1 MSTGEHAGGSRG
13 RNAWAAVAV
22 IALAA
27 GAFLNGLRGTF
38 VFDDLGAI
46 LNNPDVTL
54 GWSPF
59 AQRSS
64 IETTVSGRPIPTWTL
79 AWNYAWGATDPWG
92 YHVVNIAIHCAAAG
106 ILFGL
111 IRRTLS
117 GPVLGP
123 RWADRATVAAACAA
137 AMWAVHPL
145 QTESVTY
152 VVQRVE
158 SLCGLFFLLTFYA
171 VVRVTEGGGRWRW
184 AAVGACAAGMATK
197 EVMVTAPIAAVLLD
211 RAFFAGSF
219 RAVWCQRRGLYL
231 MLAATW
237 LLLAAILFSNPRG
250 GSAGAGVPFGWWD
263 YARTQ
268 PAVILH
274 YLRLTFWP
282 DRLVLDYSWPV
293 SAAGFATPVQWA
305 AVVGLASA
313 GLYGL
318 ARNRAWGFL
327 LFVGLLILAP
337 SSSVYPI
344 LDAAFE
350 HRMYLPLAP
359 VAIGTAVVVCRLVA
373 KIRQGGRRAD
383 RFTVLLCI
391 PVVALLM
398 WRTVRRNADYADP
411 IGLWQKNLVDGGMD
425 KPRVWQNLSASFLVA
440 GRNAEARDAAIFAI
454 RCSKDYAEAYANL
467 CAACLATGRI
477 DEAIE
482 AGLNAVRIDPNLAAV
497 HLKLS
502 RALSRAGRREEATA
516 HLDAARRL
524 NPSLL
529 EYFASETIV
538 DPVQGS
544 PSMGSTKEANPVRI
558 AP

>member
-1 MSTGEHAGGSRG
+1 MWTTGHAGGSRR
-13 RNAWAAVAV
+13 RNAWAAAVV

-27 GAFLNGLRGTF
+27 GAFANGLRGAF

-46 LNNPDVTL
+46 LNNPDVTI
-54 GWSPF
+54 GWSPL
-59 AQRSS
+59 AQRSQF
-64 IETTVSGRPIPTWTL
+64 ETTVSGRPIPTWTL
-79 AWNYAWGATDPWG
+79 AWNYGWGGTDPWG

-106 ILFGL
+106 VLFGL

-123 RWADRATVAAACAA
+123 CWADRTTVVAVCATAIWV
-137 AMWAVHPL
+137 VHPL

-152 VVQRVE
+152 IVQRVE
-158 SLCGLFFLLTFYA
+158 SLCGLFYLMTMYA
-171 VVRVTEGGGRWRW
+171 VVRSAEGGGRWRW

-197 EVMVTAPIAAVLLD
+197 EVMVTAPFAAVLLD

-219 RAVWCQRRGLYL
+219 VAVWRQRWGLHL
-231 MLAATW
+231 MLATTW
-237 LLLAAILFSNPRG
+237 LLLVVILIGNPRG
-250 GSAGAGVPFGWWD
+250 GSAGAGLPFGWWD

-293 SAAGFATPVQWA
+293 SSAGFATVGQWT
-305 AVVGLASA
+305 AVVGLAGA

-350 HRMYLPLAP
+350 HRMYLPLVP
-359 VAIGTAVVVCRLVA
+359 VAIGAAAIPCLLATRFSQGQSQANVLPILVCVPL
-373 KIRQGGRRAD
+373 
-383 RFTVLLCI
+383 
-391 PVVALLM
+391 VALLM
-398 WRTVRRNADYADP
+398 GRTVRRNADYADP
-411 IGLWQKNLVDGGMD
+411 IGLWQKNLVDSGMD
-425 KPRVWQNLSASFLVA
+425 KPRVWQNLSASFLVV
-440 GRNAEARDAAIFAI
+440 GRNDEARDAAIYAI

-467 CAACLATGRI
+467 CAASLATGRV

-482 AGLNAVRIDPNLAAV
+482 AGLNAVRINPYLAGA
-497 HLKLS
+497 HRSLG
-502 RALSRAGRREEATA
+502 RALIAVGRNQEAEGHVNRAIQLNPGLLVELKRAPMGARAGARQSDSSSTATSQSA
-516 HLDAARRL
+516 
-524 NPSLL
+524 
-529 EYFASETIV
+529 
-538 DPVQGS
+538 G
-544 PSMGSTKEANPVRI
+544 
-558 AP
+558 